1 MTTAGS
7 ERLDTSAVDHLFGFQ
22 LSIAA
27 AQARKVFHRQVG
39 EPFELRTVEFTLLM
53 VLLRNA
59 RVSPKQL
66 ARALAMT
73 APAITVLIDK
83 MAARGL
89 VERRRSSTDGRALE
103 VLLTAEGEALA
114 RAAHGK
120 SLSMEDG
127 LLQRLSPGERVML
140 RELLVKFWGA
150 AGA

>member
-1 MTTAGS
+1 MTAASG

-27 AQARKVFHRQVG
+27 AQARKVYQRHVG

-53 VLLRNA
+53 VLLRNV

-89 VERRRSSTDGRALE
+89 VERRRSRTDGRALE

-114 RAAHGK
+114 RATHAR
-120 SLSMEDG
+120 SLAMEDG

-140 RELLVKFWGA
+140 RELLVKFWGSA
-150 AGA
+150 AA

>member
-1 MTTAGS
+1 MTTASG

-22 LSIAA
+22 LAIAA
-27 AQARKVFHRQVG
+27 AQTRKVYQRHVG
-39 EPFELRTVEFTLLM
+39 EPFDLRTVEFTLLM
-53 VLLRNA
+53 VLLKNT

-103 VLLTAEGEALA
+103 VLLTPEGDALA
-114 RAAHGK
+114 RTTHAK
-120 SLSMEDG
+120 SLAMEDG

-150 AGA
+150 AAV

>member
-1 MTTAGS
+1 MTTGS
-7 ERLDTSAVDHLFGFQ
+7 GERLDTSAVDHLFGFQ
-22 LSIAA
+22 LAIAA
-27 AQARKVFHRQVG
+27 AQTRKVFLRNVG

-53 VLLRNA
+53 VLLKNT

-66 ARALAMT
+66 ARTLAMT

-103 VLLTAEGEALA
+103 VLLTVEGEALA
-114 RAAHGK
+114 RSAHAK
-120 SLSMEDG
+120 SLSMEDA

-140 RELLVKFWGA
+140 RELLVKFWGGA
-150 AGA
+150 AA